1 MFPDKS
7 NILTDICT
15 PLSEPQA
22 RMYSPLTLAFLG
34 DAVYSL
40 LVRNMLSLSANKPTG
55 KLHKESI
62 QYVNA
67 AFQAQMIRDLLP
79 VLTEDETS
87 VSKRGRNAHTSHTPK
102 NQSGCDYHYAT
113 GFEALVGYLYLK
125 DETER
130 LSLLLNEVIKAIEVD
145 ESEKASL

>member
-1 MFPDKS
+1 MRLYGK
-7 NILTDICT
+7 DIKADT
-15 PLSEPQA
+15 L
-22 RMYSPLTLAFLG
+22 SPLTLAFTG
-34 DAVYSL
+34 DAVFSL
-40 LVRNMLSLSANKPTG
+40 YVREMLVCDANRPVG
-55 KLHKESI
+55 KLHKLS
-62 QYVNA
+62 VNWVKA
-67 AFQAQMIRDLLP
+67 EAQSKGMRAIVPL
-79 VLTEDETS
+79 LTEKETE
-87 VSKRGRNAHTSHTPK
+87 VFKRGRNAHTSHTPK

>member
-1 MFPDKS
+1 MRLYGK
-7 NILTDICT
+7 DIKADT
-15 PLSEPQA
+15 L
-22 RMYSPLTLAFLG
+22 SPLTLAFTG
-34 DAVYSL
+34 DAVFSL
-40 LVRNMLSLSANKPTG
+40 FVREMLVVDANRPVG
-55 KLHKESI
+55 KLHKLS
-62 QYVNA
+62 VNWVKA
-67 AFQAQMIRDLLP
+67 EAQSKGMRAILP
-79 VLTEDETS
+79 ILTEKETE
-87 VSKRGRNAHTSHTPK
+87 VFKRGRNAHTSHTPK